1 MRIVGGELGGRRIRA
16 PRGTATRPT
25 PERVREAVFSILGPL
40 EGLDVIDLF
49 AGSGALGI
57 EALSRGA
64 RSATFVDSGAPALRA
79 LRENLDRLDLGG
91 RARVLRLDWRRALRA
106 EAEAGRLYGVALIDP
121 PYAVTA
127 SIAPHLPSILGPVLA
142 PGARVVIEHSSAA
155 ADDLLSGFGP
165 VSVRRYGDTAISIG
179 RTADPDA

>member
-1 MRIVGGELGGRRIRA
+1 MRVVGGDLGGRRIAA

-40 EGLDVIDLF
+40 DGLHVLDLF

-64 RSATFVDSGAPALRA
+64 AGVTFVDSGRQALRV
-79 LRENLDRLDLGG
+79 LRENLARLGLEDRS
-91 RARVLRLDWRRALRA
+91 RVVARDWRRAVRA
-106 EAEAGRLYGVALIDP
+106 EAEAGRLYGLALIDP

-127 SIAPHLPSILGPVLA
+127 TIAPHLPSILGPVLA
-142 PGARVVIEHSSAA
+142 PGARVVLEHSSAA
-155 ADDLLSGFGP
+155 PDDLLSGFAD
-165 VSVRRYGDTAISIG
+165 VSVRRYGDTAVSIG
-179 RTADPDA
+179 RVAGADV

>member
-1 MRIVGGELGGRRIRA
+1 
-16 PRGTATRPT
+16 
-25 PERVREAVFSILGPL
+25 VREAVFSILGPL